1 MKAVFSYIIVLL
13 SAAAYMV
20 LFDRNAGGI
29 MTVFLIVV
37 PLVSVFLT
45 LFSRKRVKLS
55 IESDDDLVRKNKE
68 CTIKVCV
75 TKNTILPLPV
85 ISFEFRATEHFRKP
99 DYDVYRFSMSENRN
113 LDFDIKVFP
122 VICGKAS
129 VKIGHMYITDYLGI
143 FRFKMPFPQTEH
155 EIDIIPEI
163 HEITDCSE
171 ILRSISDTLPDN
183 DDDETETSAVYGRA
197 AFPGYGYRNYVPGDS
212 LKKVNWKLS
221 SKKNELYVRMDESA
235 GITLPKVILDL
246 SAPENGVGKHHEISD
261 IGLITEGALS
271 ILDMCVRN
279 GIECTF
285 ICPGRDE
292 VIAEDVVSREDIER
306 IACEIIKH
314 LDTGNRLPD
323 LSSAPGSKSSDMNI
337 VCTLGIYDRLAEEAG
352 NSVLAGNHVKFVIPE
367 YLYIDDSIPVPELW
381 LLEENWQLSR
391 TV

>member
-13 SAAAYMV
+13 SAAVYMV

-45 LFSRKRVKLS
+45 LFSRKKVKLEIDS
-55 IESDDDLVRKNKE
+55 ADDLVRKNRE
-68 CTIKVCV
+68 CTVKVRV

-99 DYDVYRFSMSENRN
+99 DFDVYRFSMSENRN
-113 LDFDIKVFP
+113 LDFDITVFP
-122 VICGKAS
+122 EICGKAS
-129 VKIGHMYITDYLGI
+129 VRIGHPYITDYLGI
-143 FRFKMPFPQTEH
+143 FRFKMGIPPAEH

-171 ILRSISDTLPDN
+171 VLRSISDTLPDN

-246 SAPENGVGKHHEISD
+246 STPETESGKRPGIAD
-261 IGLITEGALS
+261 TGRITEGALS

-285 ICPGRDE
+285 ICPGREE
-292 VIAEDVVSREDIER
+292 VISEDVVSREDVER
-306 IACEIIKH
+306 IACEVIKH
-314 LDTGNRLPD
+314 LDIGNRLPD

-337 VCTLGIYDRLAEEAG
+337 VCTLGVYDRLAEEAG

-367 YLYIDDSIPVPELW
+367 NLYKDDSIPVPELW
-381 LLEENWQLSR
+381 LLDENWQLTR